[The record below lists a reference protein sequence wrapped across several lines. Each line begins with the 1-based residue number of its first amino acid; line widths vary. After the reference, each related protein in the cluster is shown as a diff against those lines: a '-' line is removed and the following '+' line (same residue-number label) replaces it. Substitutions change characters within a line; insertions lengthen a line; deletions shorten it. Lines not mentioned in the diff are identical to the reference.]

1 MPVGAQPPEG
11 HPFDSPHAQHKAVQ
25 DQLGGTISPSPDVA
39 FAPPVDLM
47 RGDDPRR
54 EAGLIFREIPL
65 ITIQNS
71 WSVNQV
77 RSALGSLQV
86 GVFETPGYLIDSILG
101 DDRVQATIGSR
112 VGGLLGAPVKFE
124 AAPGDKGG
132 RVRDAWQAVW
142 PRVGAEAPWQTFL
155 SYAHLA
161 GFQNGQL
168 LWDTTDPKLWVP
180 ELMPTHMSFSYYHF
194 PLRHYVFVSLDGQ
207 VAIEPGDGKWVGHYP
222 YGSYRGWMRG
232 AVRAI
237 AQPWL
242 MRHFALRDWA
252 RFNER
257 HGLPILKGKVPAA
270 AAAPERAKFE
280 SQIACLGTN
289 TAMILPQGVDP
300 QYSYDLEL
308 LEAMG
313 GEWESFKAEID
324 QCDMQIVLTLLY
336 QNLTTEVQEGSFAA
350 ARVHAAVRQAALK
363 ADSRALAL
371 TIYHQIARPFAAFNF
386 GDPDL
391 APWTEWDVTPAE
403 DYNSMADVVVKWTN
417 ALEVL
422 RRAGYKVLT
431 KEGLAEFAQRFGFQ
445 LPEME
450 IVDPA
455 QPGTA
460 GGGAGGANAVPKGAK
475 PSKPAE
481 SARKPAGDGD

>member
-1 MPVGAQPPEG
+1 MPVGAPLGSPL
-11 HPFDSPHAQHKAVQ
+11 DSPYAQERAVQ
-25 DQLGGTISPSPDVA
+25 DQLGGPVRPFPDVA
-39 FAPPVDLM
+39 FAPPS
-47 RGDDPRR
+47 DPMTDPGRAKKK
-54 EAGLIFREIPL
+54 AGVLYREIPL

-71 WSVNQV
+71 WSVGAT
-77 RSALGSLQV
+77 RAALQSLTI
-86 GVFETPGYLIDSILG
+86 GVFEQPGYLIDSILG
-101 DDRVQATIGSR
+101 DDRVQATLGSR

-124 AAPGDKGG
+124 ASPLDTSGK
-132 RVRDAWQAVW
+132 VRDAWMENWA
-142 PRVGAEAPWQTFL
+142 RIGAEAPWNTLL
-155 SYAHLA
+155 SYAHMA
-161 GFQNGQL
+161 GFQFAQL
-168 LWDTTDPKLWVP
+168 GWEDSGDLWIPHV
-180 ELMPTHMSFSYYHF
+180 MPLHMSFSYYHW
-194 PLRHYVFVSLDGQ
+194 PLRHYVFISLDGQ
-207 VAIEPGDGKWVGHYP
+207 VAIEPGDGKWILHAPHGE
-222 YGSYRGWMRG
+222 YRGWMRG

-270 AAAPERAKFE
+270 ADPAARSLFE
-280 SQIACLGTN
+280 TQIANLGAD
-289 TAMILPQGVDP
+289 TAMILPQGVDE
-300 QYSYDLEL
+300 QFSYDLEL
-308 LEAMG
+308 LEATA

-363 ADSRALAL
+363 ADSRALAM

-403 DYNSMADVVVKWTN
+403 DYNAMADVVVKWSN

-422 RRAGYKVLT
+422 RRAGYKAVDEKSLR
-431 KEGLAEFAQRFGFQ
+431 EFAQRFGFQ
-445 LPEME
+445 IPEME
-450 IVDPA
+450 VVEPA

-460 GGGAGGANAVPKGAK
+460 GGGAGGTNAAPKGAK
-475 PSKPAE
+475 PSKPSE
-481 SARKPAGDGD
+481 SQRKPAGDGD